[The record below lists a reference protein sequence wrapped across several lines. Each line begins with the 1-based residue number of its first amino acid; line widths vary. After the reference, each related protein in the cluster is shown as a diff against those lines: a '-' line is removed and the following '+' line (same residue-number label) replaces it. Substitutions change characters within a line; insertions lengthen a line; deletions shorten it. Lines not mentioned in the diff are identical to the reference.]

1 MKRSYRKDNKPLINL
16 VLLISVCGFLVLTA
30 FEYINCRSD
39 FPDELLDITSAYQN
53 PPLPVS
59 PPSEHPPLAPRLLE
73 DISYQRGQPTRDGP
87 PPLTYVIL
95 FKGDHE
101 KEQKRFIETE

>member
-1 MKRSYRKDNKPLINL
+1 MKRSYKKDNKRLINL

-39 FPDELLDITSAYQN
+39 FPDELLDIASAYQN
-53 PPLPVS
+53 PPLPVF
-59 PPSEHPPLAPRLLE
+59 PPHRNNPPLAPRLLE

-95 FKGDHE
+95 FKGDH
-101 KEQKRFIETE
+101 